1 MKLCGRI
8 LAVHL
13 TLASSAFAQERS
25 RPAEIDY
32 ETAHLSLIAAA
43 VRVTEKITLDG
54 RLDEPG
60 WALATPV
67 GSFIQRRPRTGEPM
81 TERTDVRFLYDD
93 DNLYIG
99 VFCYDSDPDGIIVNS
114 VQKDYATQESDGVTV
129 LIDSL
134 HDRRSGLTFVAN
146 PLGAKDDVQLSV
158 DGSGN
163 LDWDGVWDVKTSRND
178 QGWIAEY
185 VIPFTTLRFSGSP
198 SQEWGLQ
205 ITRRIT
211 RKNEEADWSPLPQ
224 RFSNWRMS
232 LAGTLT
238 GLENIRQGR
247 NLKVKPFV
255 SSGITQSRDAAGR
268 LQTMRGL
275 ERFKDYDAGVDIKYG
290 LPPSLTLDAT
300 YRTDFAQVEA
310 DQQQVNLTRFNL
322 FFPEK
327 REFFL
332 ENTGTFNFGAGGGFG
347 GGGGNLVPFFS
358 RRIGLSASG
367 TPIPIVGGAR
377 VSGQVNRYDV
387 GVLTMKTERLGTT
400 PSNTFLVGRVKR
412 NVSTSSW
419 IGAVVTNRDST
430 QAGDYNRV
438 AGADAHFQFVRKL
451 DFDAYLLGSETPGR
465 DGRNQAR
472 RFQAAWTDEE
482 LVATA
487 EYNEVQPNFNPEAGF
502 IRRRDMAQYSGDVAW
517 RPQLAQSDLIR
528 NFNVGTSIDYFE
540 GSGSG
545 EIETRVSDTTLG
557 VVFESNASATFVF
570 NNTFDRLNSP
580 LAIPSGNPH
589 VTIPVGDYT
598 FDRYTAQFT
607 TNQRK
612 KISGSG
618 TLSVGDFYGGDRRQA
633 TAGLTLKPNYH
644 VSVNLTYDRNE
655 VHLPNGAFTTGLV
668 GAKVIYGFSP
678 RAFLNAFLQYNA
690 DTHLVSSNIRFD
702 LIHRPLSDLYIVY
715 NDTRDTAA
723 GQVRER
729 AFVVKVTNLFTF

>member
-1 MKLCGRI
+1 M
-8 LAVHL
+8 LAIHL
-13 TLASSAFAQERS
+13 TLGSSVLAQERS
-25 RPAEIDY
+25 RPAPEINY
-32 ETAHLSLIAAA
+32 ETAHLSRIAAA
-43 VRVTEKITLDG
+43 VRVAEKITLDG

-99 VFCYDSDPDGIIVNS
+99 VFCFDSDPNGIIVNS
-114 VQKDYATQESDGVTV
+114 VQKDYATQESDGITV

-134 HDRRSGLTFVAN
+134 HDRRSGFTFVAN
-146 PLGAKDDVQLSV
+146 PLGAKRDVQLSN

-163 LDWDGVWDVKTSRND
+163 LDWDGVWDVKTSRNE

-185 VIPFTTLRFSGSP
+185 VIPFTTLRFTGSP

-211 RKNEEADWSPLPQ
+211 RKNEEADWAPLPQ

-238 GLENIRQGR
+238 GLENIHQGR

-255 SSGITQSRDAAGR
+255 SSGVTQSR
-268 LQTMRGL
+268 TT
-275 ERFKDYDAGVDIKYG
+275 YDGGVDVKYG
-290 LPPSLTLDAT
+290 LTPSMTLDGT

-332 ENTGTFNFGAGGGFG
+332 ENSGTFNFGAGSGNSA
-347 GGGGNLVPFFS
+347 NLVPFFS
-358 RRIGLSASG
+358 RRIGLSAAG

-387 GVLTMKTERLGTT
+387 GVLSMKTESLGAT

-419 IGAVVTNRDST
+419 IGAIVTSRDST
-430 QAGDYNRV
+430 LAGDYNRV

-451 DFDAYLLGSETPGR
+451 DFDAYLLGSDTPR
-465 DGRNQAR
+465 KTARNLAR

-482 LVATA
+482 VVATA
-487 EYNEVQPNFNPEAGF
+487 EYNEVQPNFNPEVGF
-502 IRRRDMAQYSGDVAW
+502 IRRRDMAQYSSDIAW
-517 RPQLAQSDLIR
+517 KPQPQNDLIR
-528 NFNVGTSIDYFE
+528 NFNVGTAIDYYE

-545 EIETRVSDTTLG
+545 QIETRVSETTLG
-557 VVFESNASATFVF
+557 IVFESNASASFIV

-580 LAIPSGNPH
+580 LAIPSGSPH

-598 FDRYTAQFT
+598 FDRYTVQFT

-618 TLSVGDFYGGDRRQA
+618 TVSAGDFYGGDRSQA
-633 TAGLTLKPNYH
+633 AAGLILKPSYH
-644 VSVNLTYDRNE
+644 LSVNLTYDRNE
-655 VHLPNGAFTTGLV
+655 VHLANGAFTTALV

-702 LIHRPLSDLYIVY
+702 LIHRPLSDVYIVY
-715 NDTRDTAA
+715 NDTRDTLL
-723 GQVRER
+723 GQLRER